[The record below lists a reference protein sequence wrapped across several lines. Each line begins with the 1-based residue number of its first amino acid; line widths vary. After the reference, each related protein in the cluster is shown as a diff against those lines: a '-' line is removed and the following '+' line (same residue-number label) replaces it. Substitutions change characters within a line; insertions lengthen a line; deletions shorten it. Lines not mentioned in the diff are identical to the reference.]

1 MLAAVVTR
9 QSAGAAET
17 VGAAVV
23 GAGAAVAAAGTYV
36 ARADAG
42 SASAGVGA
50 GAAGAG
56 AGAGAG
62 GVSPVVPFP
71 RCLRRTHAHTKKKTE
86 KFPSAAKQVSNVQ
99 RGSVKSLFF
108 VYFSLLQS
116 ASDETT
122 RSCFACPL
130 R

>member
-71 RCLRRTHAHTKKKTE
+71 RCLRRTHAHTKKKNRKISLGGKTSLE
-86 KFPSAAKQVSNVQ
+86 CAAGQ
-99 RGSVKSLFF
+99 REVAFF
-108 VYFSLLQS
+108 CVFFFITIS
-116 ASDETT
+116 
-122 RSCFACPL
+122 F
-130 R
+130 